1 MNNIGEHMN
10 PMECAASLVTITT
23 WLAGIVLAQGVWG
36 TVFAVCMPPYAW
48 YLLIEHLMI
57 VFKLI

>member
-1 MNNIGEHMN
+1 MN

-48 YLLIEHLMI
+48 YLLVEHLMI